1 MRRGTIP
8 NDARAADRRR
18 AEADPG
24 HPPFPFI
31 VARGRSG
38 TTLLRAMFD
47 SHPQMAVPPE
57 SHFLV
62 TMGRRRRRYER
73 RDGFAVERFVE
84 DLANHYGFRRW
95 DIDAG
100 SVRTR
105 LAESGAATYA
115 QAMREVFGL
124 YAERQGKSR
133 FTEKTPMNVIH
144 IPFLSR
150 VFPESRFIHLVR
162 DGRDV
167 ALSYLDAD
175 FGVESVG
182 EAAIYWRRFVR
193 KGRRDGARLGPR
205 YREVRYEDLLADP
218 EAVLRSLCAFVEIPY
233 DPDMLTYHRQADRI
247 LETTSHREHHERL
260 HLPPTKG
267 LRDWRSQMD
276 GANLTLFEAL
286 AGDVLDETGYER
298 GAGQI
303 SIPTRVRAVGV
314 QIATLARRSQRR
326 AAAGVRGLRP
336 TPRHRRPS
344 VPAAPHQPLPTR
356 RSS

>member
-1 MRRGTIP
+1 MKRSTDDT
-8 NDARAADRRR
+8 DA
-18 AEADPG
+18 AERQATSDG
-24 HPPFPFI
+24 QEKRSPFPFI

-47 SHPQMAVPPE
+47 SHPEMAVPPE

-62 TMGRRRRRYER
+62 TMGRRRRRYEA
-73 RDGFAVERFVE
+73 GNGLAVDRFVD

-100 SVRTR
+100 SMRAR
-105 LAESGAATYA
+105 LMESGAATYA

-124 YAERQGKSR
+124 YAERYGKSR
-133 FTEKTPMNVIH
+133 YAEKTPMNVMH
-144 IPFLSR
+144 IPFLSQ

-182 EAAIYWRRFVR
+182 ESAIYWRRFVR
-193 KGRRDGARLGPR
+193 KGRRDGRRLGSR
-205 YREVRYEDLLADP
+205 YREIRYEDLLADP
-218 EAVLRSLCAFVEIPY
+218 EAILRSLCAFVELPY
-233 DPDMLTYHRQADRI
+233 DPAMLTYHRQADRI

-260 HLPPTKG
+260 HLPPTRG
-267 LRDWRSQMD
+267 LRDWRTQMD
-276 GANLTLFEAL
+276 DASLALFEAL
-286 AGDVLDETGYER
+286 AGDLLDQVGYER

-303 SIPTRVRAVGV
+303 SRSTRIKMSGVRF
-314 QIATLARRSQRR
+314 ATLARRLQRR
-326 AAAGVRGLRP
+326 AAKGLRGLRP
-336 TPRHRRPS
+336 TPRHRSRSLPA
-344 VPAAPHQPLPTR
+344 VPNQPLPTR